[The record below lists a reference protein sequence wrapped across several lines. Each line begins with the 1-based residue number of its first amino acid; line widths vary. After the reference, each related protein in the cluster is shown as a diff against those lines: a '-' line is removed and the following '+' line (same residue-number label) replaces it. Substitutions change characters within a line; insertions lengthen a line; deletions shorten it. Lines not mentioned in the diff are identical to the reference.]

1 MVKAIVL
8 FGHPINPTVFED
20 YYPTTHIALMENGS
34 IARTEGAR
42 IVGTPDGS
50 PPPYYR
56 VLEMWFD
63 TIEQLEQVLGSL
75 EANACKADL
84 DRFATGGATILIGV
98 VD

>member
-8 FGHPINPTVFED
+8 FGHPFNPKVFED
-20 YYPTTHIALMENGS
+20 YYPTAHMARVENVS

-50 PPPYYR
+50 PAPYSR
-56 VLEMWFD
+56 VLEMWFE
-63 TIEQLEQVLGSL
+63 TMEQLEHVLGSP

-84 DRFATGGATILIGV
+84 DTFATGGTTILIGV

>member
-8 FGHPINPTVFED
+8 FGHPINATVFED
-20 YYPTTHIALMENGS
+20 YYPTTHMALVENVR
-34 IARTEGAR
+34 IARKEGTR

-50 PPPYYR
+50 PAPYYR

-63 TIEQLEQVLGSL
+63 TMEQLERVLGSP

-84 DRFATGGATILIGV
+84 DTFATGGATILIGV